1 VKENFQEVDEELILD
16 NLTKLGVTS
25 WNFKGSRNKNKN
37 LGPVAQ
43 DFYNL
48 FTNPLGL
55 HTENK
60 KDDQTTISQGTVNG
74 VLLVAAKNLILN
86 TRKLEQ
92 ENAELKREI
101 AQIKQQQK
109 AMLEAMCSID
119 KNLAICK

>member
-1 VKENFQEVDEELILD
+1 M
-16 NLTKLGVTS
+16 
-25 WNFKGSRNKNKN
+25 
-37 LGPVAQ
+37 GPVAQ